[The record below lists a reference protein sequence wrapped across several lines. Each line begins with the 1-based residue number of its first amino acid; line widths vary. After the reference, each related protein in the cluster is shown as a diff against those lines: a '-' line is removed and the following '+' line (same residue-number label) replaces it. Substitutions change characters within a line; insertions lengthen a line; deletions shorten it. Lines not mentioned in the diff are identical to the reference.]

1 MLRVVV
7 RYKDNECVDK
17 IKKYGNIIY
26 QSKLMKVLGI
36 ETSEPNI
43 KKIKKIP
50 GVLSIEKSEKG
61 SYLPIKACT

>member
-43 KKIKKIP
+43 KKIP

>member
-1 MLRVVV
+1 
-7 RYKDNECVDK
+7 
-17 IKKYGNIIY
+17 
-26 QSKLMKVLGI
+26 MKVLGI